1 MSVANTCVPITELD
15 NFILKKVDALFSSS
29 TAIDKLTEKVTAL
42 YTKRTRENNIQQD
55 TLITKQKQLK
65 KRMNNLYELIE
76 EGSADQFDK
85 ERLKDVKKELL
96 IINSKLSELDSSS
109 MPSISQEQIKYYILK
124 YRTDIKNGTAK
135 SLRTL
140 VHTFIDKITV
150 SRDTITIRYKFGFS
164 GAPGE
169 NRTHAFSS
177 GGQRSIHWATGAH
190 HWNRIYYNIP
200 IDSCPIK
207 SNFRKRKFINRIIS
221 VYFSGVFV

>member
-1 MSVANTCVPITELD
+1 MPSFVSVSNTCVPITELD

-29 TAIDKLTEKVTAL
+29 NAIDKLTEKVTAL
-42 YTKRTRENNIQQD
+42 YTKRTRENNIQQY
-55 TLITKQKQLK
+55 TLTTKQKQLK
-65 KRMNNLYELIE
+65 KRMNNLYELLK
-76 EGSADQFDK
+76 EGTADQFDK

-150 SRDTITIRYKFGFS
+150 SRD
-164 GAPGE
+164 
-169 NRTHAFSS
+169 NH
-177 GGQRSIHWATGAH
+177 
-190 HWNRIYYNIP
+190 
-200 IDSCPIK
+200 DSL
-207 SNFRKRKFINRIIS
+207 
-221 VYFSGVFV
+221 